1 MRSTE
6 TRGHRLFV
14 PDLGGAHHREY
25 LWKLRAVTQGTVQRG
40 SDAPRALGVFHH
52 PGCTPKRRSV
62 PDVLA
67 VEAGE
72 VCDPVAGVVSTEPG
86 DDALHDRSVGE
97 CGRRS
102 RVNILTFN
110 GGSSLARLQFF

>member
-1 MRSTE
+1 M
-6 TRGHRLFV
+6 
-14 PDLGGAHHREY
+14 
-25 LWKLRAVTQGTVQRG
+25 
-40 SDAPRALGVFHH
+40 
-52 PGCTPKRRSV
+52 
-62 PDVLA
+62 LA

-102 RVNILTFN
+102 RVNILIFN
-110 GGSSLARLQFF
+110 GGSSLAWLRFF